1 MNVYFKIFL
10 ILFLNYTLIFG
21 KDNQEDDKE
30 LISSSLKSYF
40 SEVDEKDFESMLD
53 YIKLPFILN
62 FESKEPLNLKSE
74 EEFIEVFELWSKS
87 EKANY
92 FETILDSVSYTEIH
106 KNFMWVVDVT
116 YSRVGKKSKSKE
128 TNRSL
133 YYFMKKEDFWK
144 IYMVS
149 SIAFD

>member
-53 YIKLPFILN
+53 YIRLPFILN

-133 YYFMKKEDFWK
+133 YYFMKKENFWK

>member
-133 YYFMKKEDFWK
+133 YYFMKKENFWK

>member
-10 ILFLNYTLIFG
+10 ILLLNYTLIFG

-92 FETILDSVSYTEIH
+92 YETILDSVSYTEIH

-116 YSRVGKKSKSKE
+116 YSRVRKKSKSKE

>member
-53 YIKLPFILN
+53 YIRLPFILN

>member
-92 FETILDSVSYTEIH
+92 YETILDSVSYTEIH